1 MSKKTKKIKNPQN
14 EFEKLS
20 QKLDVAAMKMYM
32 KDKSKGTLIREVMT
46 IVKDLNEE
54 LHDLLKKKLDL
65 DKSIYEKNNKIQMIM
80 LNGLTISLVLD
91 LKAKYDVKVV
101 NLLSVLTYNT
111 KVDIWKKAY
120 IKYAIPLLNSILKT
134 KEEKWLKIIK

>member
-134 KEEKWLKIIK
+134 KEEK